1 MATPT
6 TSNKQGVFLTGFGPM
21 MSRLQQLESPRIRDR
36 IIKAGLGAGLNR
48 LRTAIRKEAP
58 KGVHGGIRK
67 AIGRQIKKGKQGG
80 VWFAKAGVN
89 VGLKKGGP
97 VRAPHGHLVALG
109 TEERFRKHI
118 GGKFKYLDAA
128 AQNNP
133 EMLSTGIMPANDFV
147 GRGYNR
153 AIGKALET
161 LERRVEKKLKA
172 ELKRL
177 EKSIKG

>member
-1 MATPT
+1 MDIPK

-21 MSRLQQLESPRIRDR
+21 MSRLEQLSSPRIRDR

-48 LRTAIRKEAP
+48 IRTAIRKEAP
-58 KGVHGGIRK
+58 KGKLGSIK
-67 AIGRQIKKGKQGG
+67 AAIGRQIKKGKQGG

-97 VRAPHGHLVALG
+97 KRAPHGHLVALG

-118 GGKFKYLDAA
+118 GGKFKYLDDA
-128 AQNNP
+128 AQKNQ
-133 EMLSTGIMPANDFV
+133 ELLSTGSMPANDFV
-147 GRGYNR
+147 GRGYNK

-161 LERRVEKKLKA
+161 LERRVEKKLES
-172 ELKRL
+172 ELKRI
-177 EKSIKG
+177 ERSTKG